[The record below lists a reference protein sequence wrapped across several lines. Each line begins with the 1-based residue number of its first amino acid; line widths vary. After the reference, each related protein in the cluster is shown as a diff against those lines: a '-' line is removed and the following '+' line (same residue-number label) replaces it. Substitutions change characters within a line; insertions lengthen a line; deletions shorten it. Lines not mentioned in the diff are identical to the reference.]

1 MIKIIEKLRCKK
13 TFKNIIIFIILNI
26 YFPKNILC
34 LFLIIIFI
42 FVFKFYLPISNVG
55 RRDLNPYKY
64 YINDCKSHIRYNRT
78 KIKNKNPYISICL
91 PALNMEKYIEQ
102 TLLSIIN
109 QSFQDF
115 EIIIINDNSN
125 DNTINILNKLFL
137 EDSRIKIIN
146 HTINKGVYYSRM
158 EAILNSNGK
167 FIILMDPDDMFLNE
181 NLFKELYE
189 YNLKNNLDVI
199 EFTVYHQ
206 IEGRRNIIY
215 PKKHFENH
223 YHNFSKKIINQPQLS
238 KLLFKVPNKNYY
250 SYSICRNVWNKMIRK
265 EIFALVHEF
274 IGLDY
279 FNKFVITADD
289 MVINLIIYHFAHN
302 YSNINLPGYMYNL
315 RRVSMSRG
323 DGGIELKSIRSINYL
338 LYFKIL
344 YRYIKTFNI
353 SRNILYHEMKNLRRF
368 IFFIKDCNITSYY
381 KEAEDFLN
389 DILNDFNANMRFK
402 LFTNE
407 LLFYLNEDKK
417 NNWFELFS
425 H

>member
-1 MIKIIEKLRCKK
+1 
-13 TFKNIIIFIILNI
+13 
-26 YFPKNILC
+26 
-34 LFLIIIFI
+34 
-42 FVFKFYLPISNVG
+42 
-55 RRDLNPYKY
+55 
-64 YINDCKSHIRYNRT
+64 
-78 KIKNKNPYISICL
+78 
-91 PALNMEKYIEQ
+91 
-102 TLLSIIN
+102 
-109 QSFQDF
+109 
-115 EIIIINDNSN
+115 
-125 DNTINILNKLFL
+125 
-137 EDSRIKIIN
+137 
-146 HTINKGVYYSRM
+146 
-158 EAILNSNGK
+158 
-167 FIILMDPDDMFLNE
+167 
-181 NLFKELYE
+181 
-189 YNLKNNLDVI
+189 
-199 EFTVYHQ
+199 
-206 IEGRRNIIY
+206 
-215 PKKHFENH
+215 
-223 YHNFSKKIINQPQLS
+223 
-238 KLLFKVPNKNYY
+238 
-250 SYSICRNVWNKMIRK
+250 MIRK
-265 EIFALVHEF
+265 EIFALLHEF

-289 MVINLIIYHFAHN
+289 MAINLIIYHFAHN